1 MTDEVLIDGH
11 GHQGDIIYVVKY
23 HAMLLP
29 HLKEFA
35 DALYEYKYTGLKESM
50 SFFCPRNVELPKVVL
65 DLLSPALKVTHFDT
79 L

>member
-11 GHQGDIIYVVKY
+11 GPQGDIIYVVKY

-50 SFFCPRNVELPKVVL
+50 SFFLPEECRAAKGG
-65 DLLSPALKVTHFDT
+65 A
-79 L
+79 

>member
-50 SFFCPRNVELPKVVL
+50 SFFARGM
-65 DLLSPALKVTHFDT
+65 
-79 L
+79 